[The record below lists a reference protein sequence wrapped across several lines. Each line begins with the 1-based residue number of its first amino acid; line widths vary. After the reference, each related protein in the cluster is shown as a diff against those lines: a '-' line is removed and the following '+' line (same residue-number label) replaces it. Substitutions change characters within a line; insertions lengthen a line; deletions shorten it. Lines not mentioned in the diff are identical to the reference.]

1 MLASPQA
8 SAATGG
14 HDRARERDE
23 IGRMLAVRLPGQE
36 RPEAFTVVDR
46 TRGHL
51 DLTPFLSLDGV
62 LPGPGAT
69 VVCTGT
75 SGDWETVV
83 LPGPAGLF
91 RVAVPAW
98 MHRGTT
104 RTARRVGLHETV
116 HVSVEQE
123 MWAAHLVNLSASGA
137 ALRLEA
143 AARLRVGAT
152 LLCHL
157 PGGTAAA
164 TVRRLAQ
171 DSHPLLSTVGVSWSS
186 TDAAVRQWIAQR
198 VAAAGQQSGN
208 R

>member
-1 MLASPQA
+1 VQS
-8 SAATGG
+8 SA
-14 HDRARERDE
+14 DPYRVRERDE

-36 RPEAFTVVDR
+36 RPEAFTVVER
-46 TRGHL
+46 TQRHL
-51 DLTPFLSLDGV
+51 DLTPFLSV
-62 LPGPGAT
+62 QSELPRPGAT

-75 SGDWETVV
+75 SGDWETTV
-83 LPGPAGLF
+83 LSAPAALL

-104 RTARRVGLHETV
+104 RSSRRVALQEKV
-116 HVSVEQE
+116 HLTVEQV

-164 TVRRLAQ
+164 TVRRLAP
-171 DSHPLLSTVGVSWSS
+171 DEHPLLSTVGVSWSS
-186 TDAAVRQWIAQR
+186 TDAGVRQWIAQR
-198 VAAAGQQSGN
+198 ITSAAAHPPV
-208 R
+208 